1 MPPSGFGQSPKYDAP
16 RIRITKP
23 IIYTGNKMPVP
34 PEYERAS
41 AKFYE
46 YLIDARDNADLWST
60 HVTYTMTQG
69 VFQVFR
75 RRIST
80 QQAIDF
86 ANLLPICLRALFV
99 TDWDIG
105 EEKKLFVSRELMT
118 EEVRSLREMHNFS
131 TETAIRDVARAI
143 RRQVDIERFNRV
155 LSDFPDG
162 AIEFWNP

>member
-1 MPPSGFGQSPKYDAP
+1 
-16 RIRITKP
+16 
-23 IIYTGNKMPVP
+23 MPVP

-46 YLIDARDNADLWST
+46 YLLDARNNADLWST

-99 TDWDIG
+99 TDWDIQ
-105 EEKKLFVSRELMT
+105 EEQKQFVDREAMT
-118 EEVRSLREMHNFS
+118 EEVRLLRAKHNFS
-131 TETAIRDVARAI
+131 TDTAIRDVARAI
-143 RRQVDIERFNRV
+143 RQQVDIESFDKL

-162 AIEFWNP
+162 AIEFWEP